1 MITSLYV
8 KNVALIKELELTPE
22 SGLNVLTG
30 ETGAGKSVIID
41 SLNFVL
47 GDRADRSLITHGEKS
62 ATVRVEFVNA
72 GENVKKILEDY
83 GIEYEEPLSVRRTM
97 SENGRGDVRVN
108 NVPVTVQQLK
118 RLMSGLVSV
127 HSQHESQTILDENNH
142 LSVLDK
148 FRVGGKADVLS
159 EKYKNAYNSYKT
171 ALKEL
176 DSFENEAARE
186 RKIELLKYEIDEI
199 TAVDPKEGEEEILL
213 EKRQKARNAER
224 ISSGIQAALTLIEGS
239 DEGFGALNAVRY
251 AVRELNAM
259 ERFSDFSDYKSRLE
273 SVLSELGDVVDSLKS
288 EAENAF
294 LDPAEADRVDK
305 RLDEIRK
312 IKRRYGDISQLPEYV
327 RKTEAELER
336 LLNAEESIKKL
347 ESVAKTSLSEAK
359 EAALKLH
366 EDRLRAAK
374 GFSRAITDNLRALGM
389 KNAEF
394 SVFFENDLNDAEDLR
409 LNENGADSVKFMISP
424 NLGEPLKPLAKIAS
438 GGEASR
444 FMLGLKRVT
453 ADLEGT
459 DVLVFDEIDT
469 GISGKIAMVVAEKLS
484 DIAVNHQV
492 IAVTHLPQLTAM
504 ADANFYIEKNE
515 DGDRTHTY
523 LKRLSEQEGLTE
535 LARLQ
540 GSVGPEELSY
550 KNALEL
556 RKWAKSYKNSRK
568 C

>member
-8 KNVALIKELELTPE
+8 KNIALIKELELKPE
-22 SGLNVLTG
+22 KGLNVLTG
-30 ETGAGKSVIID
+30 ETGAGKSIIID

-47 GDRADRSLITHGEKS
+47 GDRADRSLITHGESS
-62 ATVRVEFVNA
+62 ATVRVEFVDA
-72 GENVKKILEDY
+72 GENVKKILEEY

-97 SENGRGDVRVN
+97 NENGRGDVRVN

-118 RLMSGLVSV
+118 KLMSGLVSV
-127 HSQHESQTILDENNH
+127 HSQHESQAILDENNH
-142 LSVLDK
+142 LAILDK
-148 FRVGGKADVLS
+148 YRAGGKRDVLS
-159 EKYKNAYNSYKT
+159 EKYKSAYNSYKN
-171 ALKEL
+171 AVKEL
-176 DSFENEAARE
+176 DSFENEASRE
-186 RKIELLKYEIDEI
+186 RRIELLRYEIDEI
-199 TAVDPKEGEEEILL
+199 TSADPKEGEEELLL

-224 ISSGIQAALTLIEGS
+224 ISSGIQAALTLVEGS

-259 ERFSDFSDYKSRLE
+259 ERFADFSKYKSRLE
-273 SVLSELGDVVDSLKS
+273 GVLSELGDVADSLKA

-294 LDPAEADRVDK
+294 LDPAEAEKVDK

-312 IKRRYGDISQLPEYV
+312 IKRRYGEVSELAAYV
-327 RKTEAELER
+327 GKAEAELEK
-336 LLNAEESIKKL
+336 LLNAEESIKRL
-347 ESVAKTSLSEAK
+347 NIIAENSLSEAK

-366 EDRLRAAK
+366 AAREEAAK
-374 GFSRAITDNLRALGM
+374 CFSKAITENLRDLGM

-394 SVFFENDLNDAEDLR
+394 TVSFDPDSSDASDLR
-409 LNENGADSVKFMISP
+409 LNESGADVVKFMISP

-484 DIAVNHQV
+484 DISVGHQV

-504 ADANFYIEKNE
+504 ADANFFIEKNE
-515 DGDRTHTY
+515 EGDRTHAR
-523 LKRLSEQEGLTE
+523 LKRLNEKEGLNE

-540 GSVGPEELSY
+540 GSVGPEELSH

-556 RKWAKSYKNSRK
+556 RKWAQTYKNSRK
-568 C
+568 Q